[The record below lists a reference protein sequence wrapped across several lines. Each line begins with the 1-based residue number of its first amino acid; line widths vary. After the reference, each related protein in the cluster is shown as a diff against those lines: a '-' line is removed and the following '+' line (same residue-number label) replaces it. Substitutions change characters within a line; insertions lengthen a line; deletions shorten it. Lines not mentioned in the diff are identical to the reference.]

1 MGAKSKKARP
11 GTGGGEV
18 AALSFE
24 AALAE
29 LERIVEQLE
38 AGQLPLE
45 AALALFERGQALAA
59 RCGSLL
65 DGAELKVQAL
75 VQRADGP
82 ALEPFEADEAQA

>member
-1 MGAKSKKARP
+1 MGAKSKKAKP
-11 GTGGGEV
+11 GAGEV
-18 AALSFE
+18 ETLSFE
-24 AALAE
+24 AALSE

-38 AGQLPLE
+38 AGDLPLE
-45 AALALFERGQALAA
+45 EALALFERGQALAA
-59 RCGSLL
+59 RCGGLL